1 MNVDLKKKK
10 KLDGIFRPKSV
21 AVIGASSRKKS
32 LGWEI
37 LNNLIL
43 SGFNGKLFP
52 INPKA
57 DHIHSIKAYK
67 SILNLKDQ
75 VDLAV
80 IAIPAS
86 GVLKVVNDCGKMGVK
101 GIVVITAGFKEIGGE
116 GIRLEDKLMKLVRKY
131 NMRMVGPNCMGVINT
146 DEEIK
151 LNASFARVRP
161 EAGKI
166 GFLSQSGALGESIL
180 SHAKN
185 LGIGISKFVSMGNK
199 PDISGN
205 DLVEEW
211 EHDENVNV
219 ILMYLESFGNP
230 KKFTKIAKRISR
242 NKPIIAVKAGRTL
255 AGARATISH
264 TGGLAGVD
272 VATGALFAQCGVIRV
287 TSIEEMFDVSKAF
300 LAQPVP
306 KNDKVAILSN
316 AGGPAIMATDACVRL
331 GLKVPELS
339 KETQAKLK
347 KVLPKEAAVANPI
360 DIIATGG
367 PDRYRAALNVLIKD
381 KEIGSIITVFIPP
394 LTIDAPAVA
403 KVIAKA
409 NKRTKKTMLSVFMA
423 KDETEEGVQ
432 ILKQGSVPVY
442 LFPESAAKALSAMVR
457 RRLWLDKP
465 EGKLKRFN
473 PNSNKVKNI
482 IIRARREK
490 RSSLTLQESF
500 EVLRSYGIKS
510 LRSLIANN
518 EVEAVAQA
526 NKIGYPVAM
535 KIDTIEASHKSDIGG
550 VMLDIRSDKE
560 VRMAFKKIK
569 SNARN
574 AKISWSECSILVQ
587 EHISDGIETILGVQQ
602 NPSFGPLM
610 MFGLGGVHV
619 EVLKD
624 VSFGITPLTDVAA
637 KDMVRYIRGYPMLKG
652 VRGEEAIDEDALLDA
667 LQRLSKFVSDI
678 DDIAEM
684 DINPFVVQPK
694 PKHSFALDARII
706 LTDI

>member
-1 MNVDLKKKK
+1 MSKKG

-52 INPKA
+52 VNPKA
-57 DHIHSIKAYK
+57 DHIHSIKAYS
-67 SILNLKDQ
+67 SILDVKDK

-80 IAIPAS
+80 IAIPAN
-86 GVLKVVNDCGKMGVK
+86 GVLKVVNDCGKKGVK
-101 GIVVITAGFKEIGGE
+101 GLVIITAGFREMGGA
-116 GIRLEDKLMKLVRKY
+116 GILLEEKLMKLVRKY

-146 DEEIK
+146 DENVK
-151 LNASFARVRP
+151 LNASFAGVRP
-161 EAGKI
+161 EPGKI

-180 SHAKN
+180 NHAKN

-205 DLVEEW
+205 DLLEEW
-211 EHDENVNV
+211 EHDENVKV

-230 KKFTKIAKRISR
+230 KRFTKIAKQVSR
-242 NKPIIAVKAGRTL
+242 YKPIIAVKAGRTV

-264 TGGLAGVD
+264 TGALAGVD

-300 LAQPVP
+300 LNQPVP
-306 KNDKVAILSN
+306 KNGKVAILSN

-331 GLKVPELS
+331 GLEVPELS

-347 KVLPKEAAVANPI
+347 KVLPIEAAVANPV

-367 PDRYRAALNVLIKD
+367 PERYEAALNVLIKD
-381 KEIGSIITVFIPP
+381 KELGSIITVFIPP

-403 KVIAKA
+403 RVIAKA
-409 NKRTKKTMLSVFMA
+409 NKRTKKTILSVFMA
-423 KDETEEGVQ
+423 KDEAEEGIQ
-432 ILKQGSVPVY
+432 ILKNNNVPVY

-465 EGKLKRFN
+465 EGKIKRFN
-473 PNSNKVKNI
+473 PNIDRVKKI
-482 IIRARREK
+482 IKAARREK
-490 RSSLTLQESF
+490 RRALTLQESF
-500 EVLRSYGIKS
+500 EVLQSYGIKS
-510 LRSLIANN
+510 LKPLSATD
-518 EVEAVAQA
+518 VEEALSNAK
-526 NKIGYPVAM
+526 KIGYPVVL
-535 KIDTIEASHKSDIGG
+535 KLDSIKASHKSDIGG
-550 VMLDIRSDKE
+550 VMLDLRSDQEVKE
-560 VRMAFKKIK
+560 AFKKIK
-569 SNARN
+569 LKARK
-574 AKISWSECSILVQ
+574 AKIAWSDCTILVQ
-587 EHISDGIETILGVQQ
+587 EYISEGIETILGVQQ

-624 VSFGITPLTDVAA
+624 VSFGITPLSDVAA
-637 KDMVRYIRGYPMLKG
+637 KDMVRYIRGYPLLKG
-652 VRGEEAIDEDALLDA
+652 VRGEKAIDENALVDS
-667 LQRLSKFVSDI
+667 LQRLSKFVSDFEE
-678 DDIAEM
+678 IAEM
-684 DINPFVVQPK
+684 DINPFLLRPK
-694 PKHSFALDARII
+694 PKSSLALDARIL
-706 LTDI
+706 LTEL

>member
-1 MNVDLKKKK
+1 MSKKG
-10 KLDGIFRPKSV
+10 KLDAIFRPKSV

-52 INPKA
+52 VNPKA
-57 DHIHSIKAYK
+57 DHIHSIKAYS
-67 SILNLKDQ
+67 SILDVKDK

-80 IAIPAS
+80 IAIPAN
-86 GVLKVVNDCGKMGVK
+86 GVLKVVNDCGKKGVK
-101 GIVVITAGFKEIGGE
+101 GLVIITAGFREMGGA
-116 GIRLEDKLMKLVRKY
+116 GILLEEKLMKLVRKY

-146 DEEIK
+146 DENVK
-151 LNASFARVRP
+151 LNASFAGVRP
-161 EAGKI
+161 EPGKI

-180 SHAKN
+180 NHAKN

-205 DLVEEW
+205 DLLEEW
-211 EHDENVNV
+211 EHDENVKV

-230 KKFTKIAKRISR
+230 KRFTKIAKQVSR
-242 NKPIIAVKAGRTL
+242 YKPIIAVKAGRTV

-264 TGGLAGVD
+264 TGALAGVD

-300 LAQPVP
+300 LNQPVP
-306 KNDKVAILSN
+306 KNGKVAILSN

-331 GLKVPELS
+331 GLEVPELS

-347 KVLPKEAAVANPI
+347 KVLPIEAAVANPV

-367 PDRYRAALNVLIKD
+367 PERYEAALNVLIKD
-381 KEIGSIITVFIPP
+381 KELGSIITVFIPP

-403 KVIAKA
+403 RVIAKA
-409 NKRTKKTMLSVFMA
+409 NKRTKKTILSVFMA
-423 KDETEEGVQ
+423 KDEAEEGIQ
-432 ILKQGSVPVY
+432 ILKNNNVPVY

-465 EGKLKRFN
+465 EGKIKRFN
-473 PNSNKVKNI
+473 PNIDRVKKI
-482 IIRARREK
+482 IKAARREK
-490 RSSLTLQESF
+490 RRALTLQESF
-500 EVLRSYGIKS
+500 EVLQSYGIKS
-510 LRSLIANN
+510 LKPLSATD
-518 EVEAVAQA
+518 VEEALSNAK
-526 NKIGYPVAM
+526 KIGYPVVL
-535 KIDTIEASHKSDIGG
+535 KLDSIKASHKSDIGG
-550 VMLDIRSDKE
+550 VMLDLRSDQEVKE
-560 VRMAFKKIK
+560 AFKKIK
-569 SNARN
+569 LKARK
-574 AKISWSECSILVQ
+574 AKIAWSDCTILVQ
-587 EHISDGIETILGVQQ
+587 EYISEGIETILGVQQ

-624 VSFGITPLTDVAA
+624 VSFGITPLSDVAA

-652 VRGEEAIDEDALLDA
+652 VRGEKAIDENALVDS
-667 LQRLSKFVSDI
+667 LQRLSKFVSDFEE
-678 DDIAEM
+678 IAEM
-684 DINPFVVQPK
+684 DINPFLLRPK
-694 PKHSFALDARII
+694 PKSSLALDARIL
-706 LTDI
+706 LTEL

>member
-1 MNVDLKKKK
+1 MSKKG
-10 KLDGIFRPKSV
+10 KLDAIFRPKSV

-52 INPKA
+52 VNPKA
-57 DHIHSIKAYK
+57 DHIHSIKAYS
-67 SILNLKDQ
+67 SILDVKDK

-80 IAIPAS
+80 IAIPAN
-86 GVLKVVNDCGKMGVK
+86 GVLKVVNDCGKKGVK
-101 GIVVITAGFKEIGGE
+101 GLVIITAGFREMGGA
-116 GIRLEDKLMKLVRKY
+116 GILLEEKLMKLVRKY

-146 DEEIK
+146 DENVK
-151 LNASFARVRP
+151 LNASFAGVRP
-161 EAGKI
+161 EPGKI

-180 SHAKN
+180 NHAKN

-205 DLVEEW
+205 DLLEEW
-211 EHDENVNV
+211 EHDENVKV

-230 KKFTKIAKRISR
+230 KRFTKIAKQVSR
-242 NKPIIAVKAGRTL
+242 YKPIIAVKAGRTV

-264 TGGLAGVD
+264 TGALAGVD

-300 LAQPVP
+300 LNQPVP
-306 KNDKVAILSN
+306 KNGKVAILSN

-331 GLKVPELS
+331 GLEVPELS

-347 KVLPKEAAVANPI
+347 KVLPIEAAVANPV

-367 PDRYRAALNVLIKD
+367 PERYEAALNVLIKD
-381 KEIGSIITVFIPP
+381 KELGSIITVFIPP

-403 KVIAKA
+403 RVIAKA
-409 NKRTKKTMLSVFMA
+409 NKRTKKTILSVFMA
-423 KDETEEGVQ
+423 KDEAEEGIQ
-432 ILKQGSVPVY
+432 ILKNNNVPVY

-465 EGKLKRFN
+465 EGKIKRFN
-473 PNSNKVKNI
+473 PNIDRVKKI
-482 IIRARREK
+482 IKAARREK
-490 RSSLTLQESF
+490 RRALTLQESF
-500 EVLRSYGIKS
+500 EVLQSYGIKS
-510 LRSLIANN
+510 LKPLSATD
-518 EVEAVAQA
+518 VEEALSNAK
-526 NKIGYPVAM
+526 KIGYPVVL
-535 KIDTIEASHKSDIGG
+535 KLDSIKASHKSDIGG
-550 VMLDIRSDKE
+550 VMLDLRSDQEVKE
-560 VRMAFKKIK
+560 AFKKIK
-569 SNARN
+569 LKARK
-574 AKISWSECSILVQ
+574 AKIAWSDCTILVQ
-587 EHISDGIETILGVQQ
+587 EYISEGIETILGVQQ

-624 VSFGITPLTDVAA
+624 VSFGITPLSDVAA
-637 KDMVRYIRGYPMLKG
+637 KDMVRYIRGYPLLKG
-652 VRGEEAIDEDALLDA
+652 VRGEKAIDENALVDS
-667 LQRLSKFVSDI
+667 LQRLSKFVSDFEE
-678 DDIAEM
+678 IAEM
-684 DINPFVVQPK
+684 DINPFLLRPK
-694 PKHSFALDARII
+694 PKSSLALDARIL
-706 LTDI
+706 LTEL

>member
-1 MNVDLKKKK
+1 MSKKG

-52 INPKA
+52 VNPNA
-57 DHIHSIKAYK
+57 DHIHSIKAYS
-67 SILNLKDQ
+67 SILDVKDK

-80 IAIPAS
+80 IAIPAN
-86 GVLKVVNDCGKMGVK
+86 GVLKVVNDCGKKGVK
-101 GIVVITAGFKEIGGE
+101 GLVIITAGFREMGGA
-116 GIRLEDKLMKLVRKY
+116 GILLEEKLMKLVRKY

-146 DEEIK
+146 DENVK
-151 LNASFARVRP
+151 LNASFAGVRP
-161 EAGKI
+161 EPGKI

-180 SHAKN
+180 NHAKN

-205 DLVEEW
+205 DLLEEW
-211 EHDENVNV
+211 EHDENVKV

-230 KKFTKIAKRISR
+230 KRFTKIAKQVSR
-242 NKPIIAVKAGRTL
+242 YKPIIAVKAGRTV

-264 TGGLAGVD
+264 TGALAGVD

-300 LAQPVP
+300 LNQPVP
-306 KNDKVAILSN
+306 KNGKVAILSN

-331 GLKVPELS
+331 GLEVPELS

-347 KVLPKEAAVANPI
+347 KVLPIEAAVANPV

-367 PDRYRAALNVLIKD
+367 PERYEAALNVLIKD
-381 KEIGSIITVFIPP
+381 KELGSIITVFIPP

-403 KVIAKA
+403 RVIAKA
-409 NKRTKKTMLSVFMA
+409 NKRTKKTILSVFMA
-423 KDETEEGVQ
+423 KDEAEEGIQ
-432 ILKQGSVPVY
+432 ILKNNNVPVY

-465 EGKLKRFN
+465 EGKIKRFN
-473 PNSNKVKNI
+473 PNIDRVKKI
-482 IIRARREK
+482 IKAARREK
-490 RSSLTLQESF
+490 RRALTLQESF
-500 EVLRSYGIKS
+500 EVLQSYGIKS
-510 LRSLIANN
+510 LKPLSATD
-518 EVEAVAQA
+518 VEEALSNAK
-526 NKIGYPVAM
+526 KIGYPVVL
-535 KIDTIEASHKSDIGG
+535 KLDSIKASHKSDIGG
-550 VMLDIRSDKE
+550 VMLDLRSDQEVKE
-560 VRMAFKKIK
+560 AFKKIK
-569 SNARN
+569 LKARK
-574 AKISWSECSILVQ
+574 AKIAWSDCTILVQ
-587 EHISDGIETILGVQQ
+587 EYISEGIETILGVQQ

-624 VSFGITPLTDVAA
+624 VSFGITPLSDVAA
-637 KDMVRYIRGYPMLKG
+637 KDMVRYIRGYPLLKG
-652 VRGEEAIDEDALLDA
+652 VRGEKAIDENALVDS
-667 LQRLSKFVSDI
+667 LQRLSKFVSDFEE
-678 DDIAEM
+678 IAEM
-684 DINPFVVQPK
+684 DINPFLLRPK
-694 PKHSFALDARII
+694 PKSSLALDARIL
-706 LTDI
+706 LTEL